1 VSEDDEAEFGREAHG
16 CVLSVGVRWFLM
28 SLAQVLTRFL
38 VPSLAWTL
46 AWALAP
52 ALGQESLEE
61 QQALKDSP
69 DNHDREQRQE

>member
-1 VSEDDEAEFGREAHG
+1 
-16 CVLSVGVRWFLM
+16 LM